1 MPIDKLLQ
9 YYRQLAI
16 IISSQFCCRSLFFS
30 FSPSHFFV
38 AVFPF
43 SLLSVCLLCYSFSS
57 SPSPSLS
64 SSLLYCRISMRFAPI
79 KWQMTTISCSGV
91 GAVAREGRGR
101 GSCAFVVNTRA
112 GASCFTSHL
121 AGISNC
127 LPPGEPL
134 IMWVTPKC
142 MQHATCS
149 SVWHAIKKQTIATAT

>member
-1 MPIDKLLQ
+1 MPVDKLLQ

-16 IISSQFCCRSLFFS
+16 IISSRFCCRSLFFAFLS
-30 FSPSHFFV
+30 LSLSYFV

-43 SLLSVCLLCYSFSS
+43 SFLSVCLLCYSLSSSFSS
-57 SPSPSLS
+57 SF
-64 SSLLYCRISMRFAPI
+64 LYCRISMRFAPI

-91 GAVAREGRGR
+91 VAVAEEGRGR
-101 GSCAFVVNTRA
+101 GSCAFVVNTQA
-112 GASCFTSHL
+112 GASCFSSHL